1 MINLYKEKF
10 IINSINFT
18 IYLIKFKTNLDIV
31 KIIYYNLFNDKI
43 KENKINYM

>member
-1 MINLYKEKF
+1 MIKLCKEKF